1 MVYMM
6 DEKAAIGVEKA
17 LKGKGYI
24 FVDIRSEGEYQ
35 DDHIEGS
42 LNMAL
47 FNNEERARIGTIY
60 KEDRNEAKLEGIRVA
75 SSKLERFYTQIK
87 DLSSEYERV
96 VVYCWRGGMRS
107 RTVVA
112 FFRALGMGNVLQLE
126 GGYKAYRS
134 MVNNYLEKD
143 VEKLTFVVLHGR
155 TGVGKTEILKRLSK
169 SGIHTVDLEAH
180 ASNSGSV
187 FGRIP
192 FGGRGPSQKRFDTL
206 LFDNLKDWD
215 DYLILES
222 ESKRIGD
229 LHLKENF
236 FQAMKRGIHILVDT
250 SIENRV
256 KIIAE
261 DYVSPETEKQI
272 IGAIE
277 ALRKRLGGEVA
288 DRLIRQVKNNEY
300 PEVIRYLMESYYDGL
315 YDYSIK
321 NVPEYDLE
329 IVYEDIDEAVKAIEA
344 WLGDNCFFCKP
355 EVNKSN

>member
-1 MVYMM
+1 MVYIME
-6 DEKAAIGVEKA
+6 EKAVISIGDA

-24 FVDIRSEGEYQ
+24 FVDIRSEGEYEE
-35 DDHIEGS
+35 DHIEGAR
-42 LNMAL
+42 NMAL
-47 FNNEERARIGTIY
+47 FNNEERANIGKIY
-60 KEDRNEAKLEGIRVA
+60 KEDRNEAKLEGVRIA
-75 SSKLERFYTQIK
+75 SSKLESFYTRIK
-87 DLSSEYERV
+87 DLSSQYERV

-107 RTVVA
+107 RSVVA
-112 FFRALGMGNVLQLE
+112 FFRSLGMGNVLQLE
-126 GGYKAYRS
+126 GGYKAYRKI
-134 MVNNYLEKD
+134 VNDYLEKD

-169 SGIHTVDLEAH
+169 KGIHTVDLEAH

-215 DYLILES
+215 DYFVLES

-236 FQAMKRGIHILVDT
+236 FQAMKRGVHILVDT

-256 KIIAE
+256 KIIAA
-261 DYVSPETEKQI
+261 DYVSPKTEKQI

-277 ALRKRLGGEVA
+277 ALRKRLGGEAA
-288 DRLIRQVKNNEY
+288 DRLVRQVKNNEY
-300 PEVIRYLMESYYDGL
+300 PQVIRYLMESYYDGL

-321 NVPEYDLE
+321 NVPEYDMK
-329 IVYEDIDEAVKAIEA
+329 IVYEDIDEAVDLIEE
-344 WLGDNCFFCKP
+344 WLSK
-355 EVNKSN
+355 KQY

>member
-1 MVYMM
+1 MEESMT
-6 DEKAAIGVEKA
+6 ISVEKA
-17 LKGKGYI
+17 LAEENYI
-24 FVDIRSEGEYQ
+24 FLDIRSEGEFKE
-35 DDHIEGS
+35 DHLEGA
-42 LNMAL
+42 LNFAL
-47 FNNEERARIGTIY
+47 FNDEERARIGTIY
-60 KEDRNEAKLEGIRVA
+60 KENRSEAKLEGIRVA
-75 SSKLERFYTQIK
+75 SKKLELLYMQMQA
-87 DLSSEYERV
+87 LSSKYDRV

-107 RTVVA
+107 RAVVA
-112 FFRALGMGNVLQLE
+112 FFRSLGMGNVLQLE
-126 GGYKAYRS
+126 GGYKEYRRI
-134 MVNNYLEKD
+134 VNAYLEKN

-155 TGVGKTEILKRLSK
+155 TGVGKTEILKKLKKR
-169 SGIHTVDLEAH
+169 GVHTVDLEAH

-215 DYLILES
+215 DYFILES

-250 SIENRV
+250 NIENRV
-256 KIIAE
+256 KIIAD

-277 ALRKRLGGEVA
+277 ALRKRLGGENA
-288 DRLIRQVKNNEY
+288 DRLLRQVNNDEY
-300 PEVIRYLMESYYDGL
+300 YEVIRYLMESYYDGL

-329 IVYEDIDEAVKAIEA
+329 ITYEDIDEAVDAIEA
-344 WLGDNCFFCKP
+344 WLKDKAFFRKIDLAG
-355 EVNKSN
+355 K